1 MGLERHCDPRRN
13 LQRNHSEASRGTSV
27 HGEALRLSECATAVR
42 ESTLIRL
49 LRVPAGFENWSP
61 AEQALSFADIAQ
73 HLIDA
78 DHWLFAKLA
87 NPGLAGMK
95 AVAGSGQVA
104 DRAGFL
110 AILER
115 LRVVGEER
123 REVIARLSNA
133 DLDTPFFDDRFGC
146 EVAAWWIIVR
156 GNFEHEAQHRGQVA
170 SYLRII
176 GSPWR

>member
-1 MGLERHCDPRRN
+1 MR
-13 LQRNHSEASRGTSV
+13 S
-27 HGEALRLSECATAVR
+27 EALRLSECATAVR
-42 ESTLIRL
+42 ESTLKRL
-49 LRVPAGFENWSP
+49 LQVPAGFENWSP

-95 AVAGSGQVA
+95 ATVGSGHAA

-123 REVIARLSNA
+123 REVISRLSNA
-133 DLDTPFFDDRFGC
+133 DLDTSFFDDRFRC
-146 EVAAWWIIVR
+146 EVSAWWVIVR
-156 GNFEHEAQHRGQVA
+156 GNFEHEAQHRGQVT

-176 GSPWR
+176 GSPRR